1 MPTYSFLDVNA
12 SIMGPG
18 AAFSLGGNGSGTAQ
32 EGITITRNEDKNQMT
47 IGADGGGMHSLRAN
61 RSGVI
66 TVRLLKTSPVNG
78 LLQAAF
84 DLQRISS
91 ANWGQN
97 TLVISDTARGEVTS
111 GLFAAF
117 KQFTPV
123 TYAQDG
129 NVMEWPFDCI
139 MIETV
144 LAGLITNG

>member
-1 MPTYSFLDVNA
+1 
-12 SIMGPG
+12 
-18 AAFSLGGNGSGTAQ
+18 
-32 EGITITRNEDKNQMT
+32 MT

-129 NVMEWPFDCI
+129 DGGAGGNNGAAGSTPALYGGGGGGGSGNSAGAAGAPGFFRLHWEEWA
-139 MIETV
+139 V
-144 LAGLITNG
+144 